1 MIKHTKNLLWRTLA
15 VLSIVM
21 GVIGIAL
28 PVLPTVPF
36 ILLAAWAASK
46 GWPELEAYLLNHPVY
61 GPPIRQWREHGA
73 VSSRAKVLACT
84 MLSFSAIML
93 WFVPIPDMLRWGLYA
108 FFVVTA
114 TWLCLRPAPPAETSQ
129 ATSPTLPN

>member
-1 MIKHTKNLLWRTLA
+1 MIKQTKNLLWRTLA

-46 GWPELEAYLLNHPVY
+46 GWPELEAYLLNHPLY
-61 GPPIRQWREHGA
+61 GPPIRQWRAHGA
-73 VSSRAKVLACT
+73 VSSRVKVLACT

-93 WFVPIPDMLRWGLYA
+93 WFVPIPDLLRWGLYA
-108 FFVVTA
+108 FFVATA
-114 TWLCLRPAPPAETSQ
+114 TWLCMRPTPPVEASQVTS
-129 ATSPTLPN
+129 SH